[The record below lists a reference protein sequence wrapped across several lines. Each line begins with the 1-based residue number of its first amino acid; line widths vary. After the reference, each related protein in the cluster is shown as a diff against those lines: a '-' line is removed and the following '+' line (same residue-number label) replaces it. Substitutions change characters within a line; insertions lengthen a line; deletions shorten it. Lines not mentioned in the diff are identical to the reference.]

1 MLLVTAFTAKHLP
14 VGTCFTQGD
23 PFQTGQVYKPWLIDV
38 QCAEFTAGFQYYSL
52 LSNELAEQATLKGK
66 NTEYKRT
73 SKDER
78 RQFLVSPSLII
89 PAEPKLQSWQGR
101 GLWRVAIAFKAEVL
115 EEEGR

>member
-14 VGTCFTQGD
+14 VDTCFTQGD

-73 SKDER
+73 SKDEH
-78 RQFLVSPSLII
+78 RQLLVSPSLII

-115 EEEGR
+115 EEEGG

>member
-1 MLLVTAFTAKHLP
+1 MYSVLNLQL
-14 VGTCFTQGD
+14 
-23 PFQTGQVYKPWLIDV
+23 
-38 QCAEFTAGFQYYSL
+38 GFNTL

-73 SKDER
+73 SKDEH
-78 RQFLVSPSLII
+78 RQLLVSPSRII